1 MNWTHAL
8 AVFGAV
14 TGAASFGWQIWS
26 HRLTGGRVEVL
37 STRLKHDGRWW
48 VRTDVSNVGRLDVT
62 IIGYS
67 IWRDIPGHRLRRAL
81 WRLRAVQKVGWKR
94 ARRTELIFNPAVN
107 FSAPVRF
114 ENDGQSVELPFVLKA
129 GAMLSLPL
137 MGMEVPNRIGRQLRV
152 SLHLGTGR
160 IIRADVQDADALE
173 PLRIDL
179 DEFTGQWSLHVGPPT
194 DH

>member
-1 MNWTHAL
+1 MNWTNAL

-14 TGAASFGWQIWS
+14 TGTAGFGWQIWS

-37 STRLKHDGRWW
+37 STRQKHDGRWW

-62 IIGYS
+62 IVGYS
-67 IWRDIPGHRLRRAL
+67 IWRDIPGHRFRRAL
-81 WRLRAVQKVGWKR
+81 WRLRAVQRVGWKR
-94 ARRTELIFNPAVN
+94 ARRTEMIFNPSVA
-107 FSAPVRF
+107 FHAPVQF
-114 ENDGQSVELPFVLKA
+114 EVDGASVELPFVLKA

-137 MGMEVPNRIGRQLRV
+137 MGMEVPNRIGQQLRV
-152 SLHLGTGR
+152 SLYLGTGR
-160 IIRADVQDADALE
+160 IIRADVQEADALE

-194 DH
+194 DD

>member
-1 MNWTHAL
+1 MNWTNAL

-14 TGAASFGWQIWS
+14 TGAAGFGWQIWS

-37 STRLKHDGRWW
+37 STRQKHDGHWW

-62 IIGYS
+62 IVGYS

-81 WRLRAVQKVGWKR
+81 WRLRAVQRVGWKR
-94 ARRTELIFNPAVN
+94 ARRTELIFNPAVT

-114 ENDGQSVELPFVLKA
+114 ETDGQSVELPFVLKA

-160 IIRADVQDADALE
+160 IIRSDVQEADALE

-179 DEFTGQWSLHVGPPT
+179 DEFTGHWSLHVGAPV
-194 DH
+194 DQ